1 MLLVVEVLVNLLS
14 LLQLFMDF
22 DQEFIP
28 VRELLVHRW
37 DAHRTL
43 LIRQYYR
50 GLTTIHDMKQ

>member
-28 VRELLVHRW
+28 VRELLVHLW

-43 LIRQYYR
+43 LIRQYCR
-50 GLTTIHDMKQ
+50 GLMSIHDMKQ